1 MRCLKYY
8 DFIDQGSMN
17 ILLIEQLRTT
27 RTSYKP
33 FEKIMLTSFSILPTL
48 YIRRLAA
55 ITPKKHHVTLI
66 NERYE
71 PVPYTD
77 DFDIV
82 VIHFTTAS
90 ANQAYETADY
100 FQKLK
105 VPVVFCGLHASAV
118 PNEGL
123 EHADCIL
130 MGRGEANW
138 ITLLEDVEINT
149 LKQIY
154 DPEPYET
161 LSKSIPPT
169 NVSLPGFQLMGAI
182 EATRGCPYQ
191 CSFCPESNT
200 PNGNQYYKRS
210 IQEIIE
216 EIKKT
221 PQKIIMFY
229 DASLTID
236 TVFTKKLFKQMI
248 PLKKNFFCNGNV
260 NVLANDDVLIE
271 LSKQAGCIGWLIGF
285 ESISQKT
292 IDSVRKKTNTVSIY
306 KQAIDRIHSHKM
318 MVIGDFMFGFDTDT
332 KDVFHTTVETILDL
346 GIDVADFT
354 IVTPFPGTLFYEE
367 LKKQNRITS
376 KNWNDF
382 TMYSVV
388 YQPKQMNRKELVEG
402 IQYVYHRFYS
412 PKHTV
417 SRVLKGVRLGFYPF
431 FSILSRNFISMIAS
445 TKIRN

>member
-1 MRCLKYY
+1 MK
-8 DFIDQGSMN
+8 
-17 ILLIEQLRTT
+17 ILLIEQLRT
-27 RTSYKP
+27 RKTSYKA

-48 YIRRLAA
+48 YMRRLAA
-55 ITPKKHHVTLI
+55 ITPKKHHITLI

-71 PVPYTD
+71 PVIYSD

-90 ANQAYETADY
+90 ANIAYETADN
-100 FQKLK
+100 FKRLN
-105 VPVVFCGLHASAV
+105 VPVILCGLHASAM

-123 EHADCIL
+123 KHADSIL

-138 ITLLEDVEINT
+138 ITLLKDAEINS
-149 LKQIY
+149 LKQKY
-154 DPEPYET
+154 DPKPYES

-169 NVSLPGFQLMGAI
+169 NVRLPGFQLMGAI
-182 EATRGCPYQ
+182 EATRGCPYL

-200 PNGNQYYKRS
+200 PNGSHYYKRS
-210 IQEIIE
+210 ITEIIE
-216 EIKKT
+216 EIKKA
-221 PQKIIMFY
+221 PQRIIMFY

-236 TVFTKKLFKQMI
+236 PVFTKKLFKQMI
-248 PLKKNFFCNGNV
+248 PLKKKFFCNGNV
-260 NVLANDDVLIE
+260 DVLSKDDELIE

-292 IDSVRKKTNTVSIY
+292 IDSVNKKTNTVSIY
-306 KQAIDRIHSHKM
+306 KQAIDHIHLHKM

-332 KDVFHTTVETILDL
+332 KDVFQTTVKTIIGL

-354 IVTPFPGTLFYEE
+354 IVTPFPGTPFYEE

-376 KNWNDF
+376 KNWNDY

-388 YQPKQMNRKELVEG
+388 YQPKQMNKEELIDG
-402 IQYVYHRFYS
+402 IYDVYRRFYA
-412 PKHTV
+412 PKNTLL
-417 SRVLKGVRLGFYPF
+417 RILKGARFGFYPF